1 MLNTEVSEII
11 QKSQLQLRQ
20 DALIR
25 MLEEEYQDRYLFHLV
40 LTYKPYQDITYDERV
55 VNKFFMNFYLRYFL
69 PHLMNTRNFYRE
81 SYRTIQPICL
91 AFIDEH
97 EHSPLKSKYLD
108 YDHMTI
114 NTRSEYSERLHH
126 HAILA
131 VHHEHLDRMNQII
144 GTNTLVGKFSYKV
157 MTSFIRPCDVDT
169 LKYASKMMMK
179 YQDYLTFPDRLTK

>member
-1 MLNTEVSEII
+1 MLNTEVTEII
-11 QKSQLQLRQ
+11 QKSQLQVRQ
-20 DALIR
+20 EALIR
-25 MLEEEYQDRYLFHLV
+25 MLDEEYPQHSLFHLV

-55 VNKFFMNFYLRYFL
+55 VNKFFMTFYLRHFL
-69 PHLMNTRNFYRE
+69 PYLMNTRNFHRE
-81 SYRTIQPICL
+81 SYRAIQPICL

-97 EHSPLKSKYLD
+97 EHSPVTSKYLD

-114 NTRSEYSERLHH
+114 NTRSEYSARLHH

-131 VHHEHLDRMNQII
+131 IHHEHLDRMNQLI

-157 MTSFIRPCDVDT
+157 MTSFIRPCDADT

-179 YQDYLTFPDRLTK
+179 YQDYLTFPDKFTK